1 MQLQAKTQ
9 TGEEERERK
18 REKERG
24 RERYEEAEVPSLC
37 AYCSLIRFMQLRLII
52 MFIATE
58 EI

>member
-9 TGEEERERK
+9 TGEGEKERK
-18 REKERG
+18 RDKERG
-24 RERYEEAEVPSLC
+24 REKQEEAEVPSLC
-37 AYCSLIRFMQLRLII
+37 VYCSLIRFMQLRLII